1 MSSKA
6 IDKFF
11 MFLNDHK
18 LTKLTPAA
26 FTHSEIITYADQ
38 NNFHF
43 TREALERK
51 IHDIEVTDSSK
62 LGEIEKAWK
71 EVL

>member
-6 IDKFF
+6 VDKFF
-11 MFLNDHK
+11 MFLNDRK

-26 FTHSEIITYADQ
+26 FTHSEIMTYADQ
-38 NNFHF
+38 NDFHF

-51 IHDIEVTDSSK
+51 IHDIELADTSQ

-71 EVL
+71 QVL